1 MKNIKREALLVII
14 AIIISIPVIIWMH
27 TLGPGN
33 SPVVSLTGRYIHDVG
48 RLFALSGFV
57 FILVQYVLSSR
68 IKLIERG
75 IGLDRLFIIHRMCGK
90 IGLVLILIHPV
101 LLFTGSR
108 LQNKDFQ
115 FFTPLRIIGETTL
128 FLLCLAAGAALI
140 YKHVNVK
147 YETWKNVHKIA
158 YMVFPLAFFHSFL
171 IDSDV
176 KAIVALK
183 IFWSFL
189 LCIFVIVMLYKVLMR
204 IHTRNHPYPVAEVH
218 QENQD
223 IWTLYFDGNFP
234 EFKPGQF
241 MIIRLLRDGILS
253 ESHPF
258 TISSSPTGSRLS
270 VSIKSAGDFTS
281 TICNTR
287 ITDYAYI
294 EAPFGLLSFLNFDAD
309 DLILIATGI
318 GITPFISMIR
328 YIFDKRLKK
337 NIVLLWGNKS
347 EKDIIFKEELNKI
360 SKELRSLKIV
370 HILSQQDDWQGE
382 KGHVD
387 AEKIKK
393 YVDNFQSGQFFIC
406 GAPQMMLKI
415 VPEIKKLG
423 VSRKRI
429 HYEKFALR

>member
-1 MKNIKREALLVII
+1 MQE
-14 AIIISIPVIIWMH
+14 
-27 TLGPGN
+27 GF
-33 SPVVSLTGRYIHDVG
+33 SL
-48 RLFALSGFV
+48 FPFV
-57 FILVQYVLSSR
+57 LIFVQYVLSSR
-68 IKLIERG
+68 IKLIEKG

-90 IGLVLILIHPV
+90 IGLILILIHPV

-108 LQNKDFQ
+108 LQDNDFH
-115 FFTPLRIIGETTL
+115 FFTPLRIIGEITL

-140 YKHVNVK
+140 YKQVNMK

-158 YMVFPLAFFHSFL
+158 YIVLPLAFIHSFL

-176 KAIVALK
+176 RAIIALK

-189 LCIFVIVMLYKVLMR
+189 LCIFVIVLLYKVRMR
-204 IHTRNHPYPVAEVH
+204 IHTRNHPYPVAEVL
-218 QENQD
+218 QENHD
-223 IWTLYFDGNFP
+223 IWTLFFNGNFP
-234 EFKPGQF
+234 DFKSGQF
-241 MIIRLLRDGILS
+241 MIIRLVREGIIS

-258 TISSSPTGSRLS
+258 TISSSPTSSRLS

-281 TICNTR
+281 TIRNTR

-294 EAPFGLLSFLNFDAD
+294 EEPYGIFSFLNFDDD

-328 YIFDKRLKK
+328 YIFDKKLKK

-360 SKELRSLKIV
+360 AKELRSLKMV

-382 KGHVD
+382 KWHID

-393 YVDNFQSGQFFIC
+393 YVENFQNGQFFIC

-415 VPEIKKLG
+415 VTTLKKLG
-423 VSRKRI
+423 VSKQRI
-429 HYEKFALR
+429 HYEKFAIR